1 MDRRDFDREDMEE
14 RLRDH
19 LRSQAGNA
27 EAPSNLWQ
35 RIQPR
40 LGRQRR
46 WWLAIPGPS
55 DFVGLGPLPAMAIAV
70 LLIAATGVTS
80 LLVLSPWQGNDAN
93 SIAAIA
99 AAPTDTPAPRATA
112 GLLDPSLALS
122 IEDSDRALE
131 RGWQLTTID
140 RIDRMV
146 AYNADLALEVADVG
160 EAMAMVSQAAEDVG
174 GFTVSSHHG
183 DEGAS
188 ITIRVPTERFD
199 DARQSLRSLGVRVLS
214 ESTNSQ
220 DVTEEYVDV
229 DSRLRNWQAAETQY
243 LELIRRAQNVDETL
257 RVQQE
262 LFSVRQEIERIR
274 GRMQY
279 LEGIV
284 DMASITV
291 QLRPASS
298 PEPLIGQ
305 EWSAAETG
313 KSALRTLSDFG
324 QWLAGAAIWIGVFS
338 PVWVVLGVALLLLGR
353 RVVRG

>member
-1 MDRRDFDREDMEE
+1 MDRRDFDQEDIEE

-27 EAPSNLWQ
+27 EASSNLWQ

-40 LGRQRR
+40 LGKQKR

-55 DFVGLGPLPAMAIAV
+55 DFMGLRPLPALAVAV

-80 LLVLSPWQGNDAN
+80 LLVLSPWQGDDAN

-99 AAPTDTPAPRATA
+99 AAPTDTPAPRATS
-112 GLLDPSLALS
+112 SLAFS
-122 IEDSDRALE
+122 TEDSDRALE

-160 EAMAMVSQAAEDVG
+160 EAVAMASQAAEDVS

-262 LFSVRQEIERIR
+262 LFLVRQEIERIR

-305 EWSAAETG
+305 EWSAYETG

-338 PVWVVLGVALLLLGR
+338 PVWVVLGIALLLLGR